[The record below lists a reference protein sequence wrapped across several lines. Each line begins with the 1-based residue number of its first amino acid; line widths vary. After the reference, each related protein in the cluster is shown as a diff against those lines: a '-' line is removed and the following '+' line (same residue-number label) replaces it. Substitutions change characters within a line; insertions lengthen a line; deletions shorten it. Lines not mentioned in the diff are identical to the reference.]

1 MTIII
6 RKCPPLFDD
15 ESSQLALS
23 SRSLLFLPFF
33 LVPFLSI
40 ISHPVRSFVRSLPT
54 ITLPLYTYYCYI
66 IVRSL
71 VEAKPCLISLASSL
85 FPLASAFQFGP
96 FVQSDETNYRPI
108 ENADGRGCVFHFDF
122 VYILG
127 LILHVIHTVYIISFV
142 DLFNPPEK
150 GFFFFMSILF
160 FSIPPCCVFLFV
172 FFSFFFEEE
181 KMKKTPMSF
190 FQK

>member
-150 GFFFFMSILF
+150 GFFFFL
-160 FSIPPCCVFLFV
+160 CR
-172 FFSFFFEEE
+172 SFFFRFPRVVFFFLSFSHFSS
-181 KMKKTPMSF
+181 KRKK
-190 FQK
+190 

>member
-40 ISHPVRSFVRSLPT
+40 ISHPVRSFVHCRRSPYRYIHT
-54 ITLPLYTYYCYI
+54 IAILSF
-66 IVRSL
+66 VRSF

-150 GFFFFMSILF
+150 GFFFMSILF

-181 KMKKTPMSF
+181 KMKKRPCHF